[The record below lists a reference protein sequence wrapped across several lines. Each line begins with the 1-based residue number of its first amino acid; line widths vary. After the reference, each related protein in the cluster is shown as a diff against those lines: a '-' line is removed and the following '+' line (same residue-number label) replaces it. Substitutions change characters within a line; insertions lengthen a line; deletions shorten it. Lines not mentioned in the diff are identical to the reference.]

1 MKTLYILRHAKSS
14 WDNPDLDDF
23 QRPLNDRGE
32 KDAPRMGKRL
42 RKENI
47 SPDLICS
54 SPATRALT
62 TAQLVAE
69 ELDYKAKSILEEPKL
84 YHAGGDTI
92 LDVVRGFDDKHKAI
106 MIVGHNPG
114 LTEFAND
121 LLNEEIDNIPTA
133 GFVAARLN
141 INEWKEARWGCGEMF
156 LYEYPKKKD

>member
-14 WDNPDLDDF
+14 WDSPDLDDF

-69 ELDYKAKSILEEPKL
+69 ELGYKTKAIHEEPKL

-92 LDVVRGFDDKHKAI
+92 LDVVRGFDDKHNAI

-114 LTEFAND
+114 MTEFAND

-133 GFVAARLN
+133 GFVAAKLN
-141 INEWKEARWGCGEMF
+141 IDQWKEARWGCGEME
-156 LYEYPKKKD
+156 LYEYPKKG